1 MLKRNDDLVR
11 LVFEELDKAGIL
23 RDMYLIGGWCLP
35 LYFDMFKDDDA
46 CTISVIR
53 TMDIDLMIPN
63 PPKFA
68 KCADMSSILGKLGF
82 IIVRD
87 PLHKYAKYMH
97 EELEIEF
104 LIPDKGKGYNKGYSV
119 KDINVL
125 AQPLR
130 YISLIQDHNILV
142 DFKGLKVRI
151 PSPEVFVLIKLI
163 VSRKRAKNKKVKSER
178 DLSVAL
184 NIGEYLLTRF
194 ENREKL
200 KFLYNSLPK
209 GWKKEINLALQSS
222 SDELYEFLCLEPLCP
237 TKYEK

>member
-1 MLKRNDDLVR
+1 M
-11 LVFEELDKAGIL
+11 
-23 RDMYLIGGWCLP
+23 
-35 LYFDMFKDDDA
+35 
-46 CTISVIR
+46 
-53 TMDIDLMIPN
+53 
-63 PPKFA
+63 
-68 KCADMSSILGKLGF
+68 
-82 IIVRD
+82 
-87 PLHKYAKYMH
+87 
-97 EELEIEF
+97 
-104 LIPDKGKGYNKGYSV
+104 
-119 KDINVL
+119 

-178 DLSVAL
+178 DLSVAV

-222 SDELYEFLCLEPLCP
+222 SDELYEFLCR
-237 TKYEK
+237 